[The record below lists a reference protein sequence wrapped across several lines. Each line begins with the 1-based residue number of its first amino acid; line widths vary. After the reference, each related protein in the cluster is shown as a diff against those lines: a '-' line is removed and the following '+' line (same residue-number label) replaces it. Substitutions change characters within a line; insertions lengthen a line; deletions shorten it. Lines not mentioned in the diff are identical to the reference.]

1 MRRVVLLA
9 VLALSLPIA
18 AFADNVD
25 FNASHGTLTG
35 SSAGLTLTGS
45 TLIGITGAY
54 GDPTGNLGTVSFTT
68 GALISG
74 SGDLAT
80 GAKFS
85 ASGSTFTVMGNG
97 SSGVPNSVLFSGS
110 FFGDVTLTETG
121 TSLHSYFLTGVVSGT
136 LAGGGSASGPV
147 VLNFVTGKGW
157 MGEAITIGSID
168 TTVQTVVPEPG
179 TLGLLGTGL
188 LAVGGLLRRKRNK
201 N

>member
-1 MRRVVLLA
+1 LQ
-9 VLALSLPIA
+9 LS
-18 AFADNVD
+18 
-25 FNASHGTLTG
+25 
-35 SSAGLTLTGS
+35 GS

-68 GALISG
+68 GALLTG
-74 SGDLAT
+74 NLTT
-80 GAKFS
+80 GATFS
-85 ASGSTFTVMGNG
+85 STGSTFSVMGNG
-97 SSGVPNSVLFSGS
+97 NNGVPNSVLFSGS
-110 FFGDVTLTETG
+110 FVGDVTLTEMG

-136 LAGGGSASGPV
+136 LAGGGTASGPV

-201 N
+201 T

>member
-9 VLALSLPIA
+9 LLALALPTA

-35 SSAGLTLTGS
+35 SSAGLQLAGS
-45 TLIGITGAY
+45 TLVAVTGAY

-68 GALISG
+68 GALLSG
-74 SGDLAT
+74 SLSAGGTFSGT
-80 GAKFS
+80 GS
-85 ASGSTFTVMGNG
+85 AFTVMGNG
-97 SSGVPNSVLFSGS
+97 TGGVPNSALFTGS
-110 FFGDVTLTETG
+110 FVGDVTLTEIG
-121 TSLHSYFLTGVVSGT
+121 TSLHNYFLTGVVSGT
-136 LAGGGSASGPV
+136 LANGMSATGPV
-147 VLNFVTGKGW
+147 VMNFVTGKGW

-188 LAVGGLLRRKRNK
+188 LAVGGLVRRRMKK
-201 N
+201 S

>member
-9 VLALSLPIA
+9 VLALALPIA
-18 AFADNVD
+18 AFADSNVD
-25 FNASHGTLTG
+25 FNASHGTLIG
-35 SSAGLTLTGS
+35 SSGGLQLTSS

-54 GDPTGNLGTVSFTT
+54 GDPTGNLGTVSFST
-68 GALISG
+68 GALLTGTLAGGATFSG
-74 SGDLAT
+74 T
-80 GAKFS
+80 
-85 ASGSTFTVMGNG
+85 GSTFTVAGNG
-97 SSGVPNSVLFSGS
+97 TSGVPNSVLFSGS
-110 FFGDVTLTETG
+110 FVGDVTLTETG
-121 TSLHSYFLTGVVSGT
+121 TSLHNYFLTGVVSGT

-188 LAVGGLLRRKRNK
+188 IAVGGLVRRKMK
-201 N
+201 KS

>member
-1 MRRVVLLA
+1 MRRAVLLA
-9 VLALSLPIA
+9 LLALALPIA

-35 SSAGLTLTGS
+35 SSAGLQLTGS
-45 TLIGITGAY
+45 TLVAITGAY

-68 GALISG
+68 GGLLTGSLSAGGTFSG
-74 SGDLAT
+74 T
-80 GAKFS
+80 
-85 ASGSTFTVMGNG
+85 GSTFTVMGNG
-97 SSGVPNSVLFSGS
+97 SNGVPNGTLFSGS
-110 FFGDVTLTETG
+110 FVGDVTLTETG
-121 TSLHSYFLTGVVSGT
+121 TSLHNYFLTAVVSGT
-136 LAGGGSASGPV
+136 LANGMSASGPV

-188 LAVGGLLRRKRNK
+188 LAVGGLLRRKMSK
-201 N
+201 S

>member
-1 MRRVVLLA
+1 MRRAVLLA
-9 VLALSLPIA
+9 VLALALPIA

-35 SSAGLTLTGS
+35 SNAGLQLSGS

-68 GALISG
+68 GALLTG
-74 SGDLAT
+74 NLTT
-80 GAKFS
+80 GATFS
-85 ASGSTFTVMGNG
+85 STGSTFSVMGNG
-97 SSGVPNSVLFSGS
+97 NNGVPNSVLFSGS
-110 FFGDVTLTETG
+110 FVGDVTLTEMG

-136 LAGGGSASGPV
+136 LAGGGTASGPV

-201 N
+201 T